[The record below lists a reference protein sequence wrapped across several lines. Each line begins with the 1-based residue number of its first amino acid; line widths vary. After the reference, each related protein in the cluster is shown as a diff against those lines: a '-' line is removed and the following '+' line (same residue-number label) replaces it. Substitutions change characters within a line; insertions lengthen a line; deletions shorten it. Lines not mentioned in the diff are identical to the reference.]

1 MSGCEHYLINN
12 STNMKIPMV
21 DLRGQYDKIKP
32 EIDVAIQECI
42 NSTRFIGGP
51 VIQRFAENLG
61 NYLDCNHVIPCANGT
76 DALQIALMA
85 AGLKPGDEVIV
96 PSFTYVATA
105 EVIALLGLVPVM
117 TDVDP
122 EHFNITKDIIRQA
135 VSVNTKAIV
144 PVHLFGQTAPM
155 EGIMEIAEEYGLT
168 VIEDNA
174 QSLGADYKF
183 SSGKKQ
189 KAGTIGDIG
198 TTSFFPAKN
207 LGAYGDGGA
216 LFTNDDQL
224 FEKIKMIANHG
235 QSKLYHH
242 EVIGVNSRLDAIQ
255 AAILDV
261 KLKYYQDY
269 ISARQKVAD
278 YYDQAFAEVSGL
290 QIPHRF
296 KNSNHVFHQYTL
308 KVTNGKRN
316 ELKDFLKGKGIASA
330 IYYPVPLN
338 EQNAFRGKGRL
349 VGDMRITKTLC
360 DQVLSLPIHTEMDE
374 TTLSY
379 ITQQVKSFF

>member
-1 MSGCEHYLINN
+1 MD
-12 STNMKIPMV
+12 IPMV

-42 NSTRFIGGP
+42 ESTRFIGGP
-51 VIQRFAENLG
+51 VIEQFSENLG
-61 NYLDCNHVIPCANGT
+61 EYLGCKYVIPCANGT

-105 EVIALLGLVPVM
+105 EVIALLGFVPVM

-122 EHFNITKDIIRQA
+122 EHFNLTKDIIRQA

-155 EGIMEIAEEYGLT
+155 EGVMEIAEEYGLT

-174 QSLGADYKF
+174 QSLGSDYTF
-183 SSGKKQ
+183 SNGKNQ
-189 KAGTIGDIG
+189 KAGTIGNIG

-216 LFTNDDQL
+216 LFTNDDEL
-224 FEKIKMIANHG
+224 FAKIKMIANHG

-242 EVIGVNSRLDAIQ
+242 EVIGVNSRLDALQ
-255 AAILDV
+255 AAVLDV
-261 KLKYYQDY
+261 KLKHYEAY
-269 ISARQKVAD
+269 IKARQEVAN
-278 YYDQAFAEVSGL
+278 YYDQQFMGMTEIV
-290 QIPHRF
+290 IPHRQ
-296 KNSNHVFHQYTL
+296 KDSTHVFHQYTL
-308 KVTNGKRN
+308 KILNEKRD
-316 ELKDFLKGKGIASA
+316 ELKTFLKSKGIASA
-330 IYYPVPLN
+330 IYYPIPLN

-349 VGDMRITKTLC
+349 VGDMSVTKALC
-360 DQVLSLPIHTEMDE
+360 GQVLSLPIHTEMDQI
-374 TTLSY
+374 TLQY
-379 ITQQVKSFF
+379 ITRQVKSFFSGNN

>member
-1 MSGCEHYLINN
+1 
-12 STNMKIPMV
+12 MV
-21 DLRGQYDKIKP
+21 DLRGQYDKIKS
-32 EIDVAIQECI
+32 EIDIAIQECI

-51 VIQRFAENLG
+51 VIERFADNLG
-61 NYLDCNHVIPCANGT
+61 KYLDCKYVVPCANGT

-105 EVIALLGLVPVM
+105 EVIALLGMVPVM

-122 EHFNITKDIIRQA
+122 DHFNITKDIIRQA

-155 EGIMEIAEEYGLT
+155 EGIKEIGEEYGLT
-168 VIEDNA
+168 IIEDNA
-174 QSLGADYKF
+174 QSLGSDYTF

-189 KAGTIGDIG
+189 KAGTIGQIG

-216 LFTNDDQL
+216 LFTSDDQL

-242 EVIGVNSRLDAIQ
+242 EMIGVNSRLDAMQ
-255 AAILDV
+255 AAVLDV
-261 KLKYYQDY
+261 KLKYYEDY
-269 ISARQKVAD
+269 INARQKVAA
-278 YYDQAFAEVSGL
+278 YYDQAFAEVSDL
-290 QIPHRF
+290 QIPHRH
-296 KNSNHVFHQYTL
+296 KNSTHVFHQYTL
-308 KVTNGKRN
+308 RIMDGRRD
-316 ELKDFLKGKGIASA
+316 ELKAFLKGKGIASA

-349 VGDMRITKTLC
+349 VGDMSVTKALC
-360 DQVLSLPIHTEMDE
+360 DQVLSLPIHTEIDKA
-374 TTLSY
+374 TLGF
-379 ITQQVKSFF
+379 ITEQVKSFF

>member
-1 MSGCEHYLINN
+1 
-12 STNMKIPMV
+12 MV

-32 EIDVAIQECI
+32 EIDTAIQECI

-61 NYLDCNHVIPCANGT
+61 KYLDCKYVIPCANGT

-155 EGIMEIAEEYGLT
+155 EGIIEIAEEYGLT

-174 QSLGADYKF
+174 QSLGSDYTF
-183 SSGKKQ
+183 SSGEKQ
-189 KAGTIGDIG
+189 KAGTIGQIG

-235 QSKLYHH
+235 QSRLYHH
-242 EVIGVNSRLDAIQ
+242 EVIGVNSRLDALQ
-255 AAILDV
+255 AAVLDV
-261 KLKYYQDY
+261 KLKYYKDY
-269 ISARQKVAD
+269 IKARQKVAA
-278 YYDQAFAEVSGL
+278 YYDQAFTEVSDL
-290 QIPHRF
+290 QIPYRY
-296 KNSNHVFHQYTL
+296 KNATHVFHQYTL
-308 KVTNGKRN
+308 KVTNGKRD
-316 ELKDFLKGKGIASA
+316 ELKEFLKAKGIASA

-349 VGDMRITKTLC
+349 VGDMSVTKGLC

-374 TTLSY
+374 ATLGY
-379 ITQQVKSFF
+379 ITEQVKSFF

>member
-1 MSGCEHYLINN
+1 
-12 STNMKIPMV
+12 MKIPMV

-32 EIDVAIQECI
+32 EIDTAIQEVI

-51 VIQRFAENLG
+51 VIERFANNIG
-61 NYLDCNHVIPCANGT
+61 HYLDCKYVVPCANGT

-117 TDVDP
+117 VDTDP
-122 EHFNITKDIIRQA
+122 NHFNLTKEIILKA

-144 PVHLFGQTAPM
+144 PVHLFGQAAPM
-155 EGIMEIAEEYGLT
+155 EGIMEIAEKYGLL

-174 QSLGADYKF
+174 QSLGADYTF
-183 SSGKKQ
+183 SNGRKQ
-189 KAGTIGDIG
+189 KAGTIGHIG

-216 LFTNDDQL
+216 LFTKDEKL
-224 FEKIKMIANHG
+224 YEKIKMIANHG

-255 AAILDV
+255 AAVLDV
-261 KLKYYQDY
+261 KLKHYKNY
-269 ISARQKVAD
+269 IDARQEVAA
-278 YYDQAFAEVSGL
+278 YYDREFKDIAEIVTPYC
-290 QIPHRF
+290 I
-296 KNSNHVFHQYTL
+296 KNSSHVFHQYTL
-308 KVTNGKRN
+308 KVINGKRD
-316 ELKDFLKGKGIASA
+316 ELKMHLKDKGIASA

-338 EQNAFRGKGRL
+338 EQNDFRGKGRL
-349 VGDMRITKTLC
+349 VGEMNVTKELC
-360 DQVLSLPIHTEMDE
+360 NQVLSLPIHTEMDKS
-374 TTLSY
+374 TLSL
-379 ITQQVKSFF
+379 ITKQVKSFF

>member
-1 MSGCEHYLINN
+1 
-12 STNMKIPMV
+12 MV
-21 DLRGQYDKIKP
+21 DLRGQYDKIKT
-32 EIDVAIQECI
+32 EIDTTIQECI

-51 VIQRFAENLG
+51 VIERFANNLA
-61 NYLDCNHVIPCANGT
+61 NYLDCKYVIPCANGT

-105 EVIALLGLVPVM
+105 EVIALLGMVPVM

-135 VSVNTKAIV
+135 VSASTKAIV

-155 EGIMEIAEEYGLT
+155 EGIMEVAREYDLT

-174 QSLGADYKF
+174 QSLGSDYTF
-183 SSGKKQ
+183 SDGKKQ
-189 KAGTIGDIG
+189 KAGTIGQIG

-216 LFTNDDQL
+216 LFTNEEL
-224 FEKIKMIANHG
+224 YYEKIKMIANHG
-235 QSKLYHH
+235 QSRLYHH

-255 AAILDV
+255 AAILDI
-261 KLKYYQDY
+261 KLKYYKNY
-269 ISARQKVAD
+269 IQARQEVAA
-278 YYDQAFAEVSGL
+278 YYDQAFTEVPEL
-290 QIPHRF
+290 EIPYRY
-296 KNSNHVFHQYTL
+296 KNSTHVFHQYTL
-308 KVTNGKRN
+308 KVKNGKRD
-316 ELKDFLKGKGIASA
+316 ELKAYLKEKGIASA

-349 VGDMRITKTLC
+349 VGDMSVTKSLC
-360 DQVLSLPIHTEMDE
+360 DQVLSLPIHTEMDNE
-374 TTLSY
+374 TLGY

>member
-1 MSGCEHYLINN
+1 
-12 STNMKIPMV
+12 MKIPMV
-21 DLRGQYDKIKP
+21 DLRGQYDKIKA
-32 EIDVAIQECI
+32 EIDTAIQECI

-51 VIQRFAENLG
+51 VIERFAENLG
-61 NYLDCNHVIPCANGT
+61 KYLNCKYVIPCANGT
-76 DALQIALMA
+76 DALQVALMA

-122 EHFNITKDIIRQA
+122 EHFNLTKDIIRQA

-155 EGIMEIAEEYGLT
+155 EGIMDIAQEYGLT

-174 QSLGADYKF
+174 QSLGADYTF
-183 SSGKKQ
+183 SDGKKQ
-189 KAGTIGDIG
+189 KAGTIGHIG

-224 FEKIKMIANHG
+224 FTKIKMIANHG

-242 EVIGVNSRLDAIQ
+242 EVIGVNSRLDALQ
-255 AAILDV
+255 AAVLDV
-261 KLKYYQDY
+261 KLKYYAAY
-269 ISARQKVAD
+269 IEARQVVAK
-278 YYDQAFAEVSGL
+278 YYDQQFADIDEII
-290 QIPHRF
+290 IPQRHE
-296 KNSNHVFHQYTL
+296 NSTHVFHQYTL
-308 KVTNGKRN
+308 KIANGQRD
-316 ELKDFLKGKGIASA
+316 ELKDFLERKGIASS
-330 IYYPVPLN
+330 IYYPIPLN

-349 VGDMRITKTLC
+349 VGEMSVTKALC
-360 DQVLSLPIHTEMDE
+360 DQVLSLPIHTEMDSS
-374 TTLSY
+374 TLEY
-379 ITQQVKSFF
+379 ITEQVKSFF

>member
-1 MSGCEHYLINN
+1 
-12 STNMKIPMV
+12 MV
-21 DLRGQYDKIKP
+21 NLRGQYDKIKP
-32 EIDVAIQECI
+32 EIDTAIQACLD
-42 NSTRFIGGP
+42 STRFIGGP
-51 VIQRFAENLG
+51 VIQRFSENLG
-61 NYLDCNHVIPCANGT
+61 NYLDCKYVVPCANGT

-85 AGLKPGDEVIV
+85 AELKPGDEVIV

-174 QSLGADYKF
+174 QSLGADYTF

>member
-1 MSGCEHYLINN
+1 MN
-12 STNMKIPMV
+12 IPMV
-21 DLRGQYDKIKP
+21 NLRGQYDKIKS
-32 EIDVAIQECI
+32 EIDTAIQTCLD
-42 NSTRFIGGP
+42 STRFIGGP
-51 VIQRFAENLG
+51 VIQRFSENLG
-61 NYLDCNHVIPCANGT
+61 NYLDCKYVVPCANGT

-85 AGLKPGDEVIV
+85 AELKPGDEVIV

-174 QSLGADYKF
+174 QSLGADYTF

-255 AAILDV
+255 AAILDI

-269 ISARQKVAD
+269 INARQKVAD

>member
-1 MSGCEHYLINN
+1 
-12 STNMKIPMV
+12 MKIPMV

-32 EIDVAIQECI
+32 EIDLAIQECI
-42 NSTRFIGGP
+42 HSTRFIGGP
-51 VIQRFAENLG
+51 VIERFAKNLG
-61 NYLDCNHVIPCANGT
+61 KYLDCKYVIPCANGT

-105 EVIALLGLVPVM
+105 EVITLLGLVPVM

-122 EHFNITKDIIRQA
+122 EHFNLTKDIIRQA

-155 EGIMEIAEEYGLT
+155 EGVMEIAEEYGLT

-174 QSLGADYKF
+174 QSLGSDYTF
-183 SSGKKQ
+183 SNHKKQ

-216 LFTNDDQL
+216 LFTNDDEL
-224 FEKIKMIANHG
+224 FKKIKMIANHG
-235 QSKLYHH
+235 QSELYHH
-242 EVIGVNSRLDAIQ
+242 EVIGVNSRLDALQ
-255 AAILDV
+255 AAVLDV
-261 KLKYYQDY
+261 KLKYYGDY
-269 ISARQKVAD
+269 LKARKTVAAH
-278 YYDQAFAEVSGL
+278 YDQEFADMTEVV
-290 QIPHRF
+290 IPHRHE
-296 KNSNHVFHQYTL
+296 NSTHVFHQYTL
-308 KVTNGKRN
+308 KVLNGKRD
-316 ELKDFLKGKGIASA
+316 ELKEFLKNKGISSS
-330 IYYPVPLN
+330 IYYPIPLN

-349 VGDMRITKTLC
+349 VGDMSVTKALC
-360 DQVLSLPIHTEMDE
+360 DQVLSLPIHTEMDQS
-374 TTLSY
+374 TLAY
-379 ITQQVKSFF
+379 ITEQVKSFFNEIV

>member
-1 MSGCEHYLINN
+1 MN
-12 STNMKIPMV
+12 IPMV
-21 DLRGQYDKIKP
+21 DLSGQYEKIKI
-32 EIDVAIQECI
+32 EIDAAIQEVI

-51 VIQRFAENLG
+51 VIENFSQNLS
-61 NYLDCNHVIPCANGT
+61 NYLGCKHVIPCANGT

-117 TDVDP
+117 TDVNPD
-122 EHFNITKDIIRQA
+122 HFNITKDIIRQA
-135 VSVNTKAIV
+135 VSINTKAIV

-155 EGIMEIAEEYGLT
+155 EDIMKIAEEYGVT

-174 QSLGADYKF
+174 QSLGADYAF
-183 SSGKKQ
+183 SDGKKR
-189 KAGTIGDIG
+189 KAGTIGPIG

-255 AAILDV
+255 AAVLNV
-261 KLKYYQDY
+261 KLKYYETY
-269 ISARQKVAD
+269 IKARQKVAD
-278 YYDQAFAEVSGL
+278 YYDQQFAEVDEVVT
-290 QIPHRF
+290 PYRY
-296 KNSNHVFHQYTL
+296 KNTTHVFHQYTL
-308 KVTNGKRN
+308 KIINGKRDQ
-316 ELKDFLKGKGIASA
+316 LKEFLKNKGIASS
-330 IYYPVPLN
+330 IYYPIPLN

-349 VGDMRITKTLC
+349 VGEMSVTKELC
-360 DQVLSLPIHTEMDE
+360 NQVLSLPIHTEMDDKVL
-374 TTLSY
+374 TY
-379 ITQQVKSFF
+379 ITDQVKSFFL

>member
-1 MSGCEHYLINN
+1 
-12 STNMKIPMV
+12 MV
-21 DLRGQYDKIKP
+21 DLRGQYDKIKQ
-32 EIDVAIQECI
+32 EVDAAIQECV

-51 VIQRFAENLG
+51 VIERFSKNLRQ
-61 NYLDCNHVIPCANGT
+61 YLDCKHVIPCANGT

-122 EHFNITKDIIRQA
+122 AHFNITKDIIRQA

-174 QSLGADYKF
+174 QSLGSDYTF

-189 KAGTIGDIG
+189 KAGTIGNIG

-255 AAILDV
+255 AAILDI

-269 ISARQKVAD
+269 INARQKVAEH
-278 YYDQAFAEVSGL
+278 YDQAFREISDL

-296 KNSNHVFHQYTL
+296 EDTNHVFHQYTL
-308 KVTNGKRN
+308 KVLNGKRD
-316 ELKDFLKGKGIASA
+316 ELKVFLKEKGIASA

-349 VGDMRITKTLC
+349 VGDMSVTKALC

-374 TTLSY
+374 TTLAY